1 MSVSQ
6 MSVDQMSVDQMSVD
20 QMSVDQMS
28 VDQMSVGQMIFDQKT
43 RILQNFDHYTR
54 HVGLH
59 MPTNYSF
66 FIIGSFVETQNN
78 ELIKI
83 YNKRLVL

>member
-1 MSVSQ
+1 MSVGHVCHQ
-6 MSVDQMSVDQMSVD
+6 MSVQ

-43 RILQNFDHYTR
+43 RILQNLDHYTR

-66 FIIGSFVETQNN
+66 FIIGSFFANMQG
-78 ELIKI
+78 LYAKSI
-83 YNKRLVL
+83 